1 MEMAGLTPASSS
13 LTVEGDE
20 KNLIGYVFVCVCVR
34 VIWDLIGRYDG
45 LTAAL
50 HAELF
55 AAEDVVEE
63 ILQF

>member
-13 LTVEGDE
+13 LTVEGED
-20 KNLIGYVFVCVCVR
+20 KNLIGCLCVVAIR
-34 VIWDLIGRYDG
+34 DLIGRYDG